1 MLTSNLSVALSCR
14 IEFLLLRKMN
24 RRLFARYKARA
35 HRSMI
40 VSGPLHTKRISEIL
54 EIDAR
59 NSKHVARN
67 FGETTT
73 CSRAISAIT
82 TLRIRQ
88 RGQIHTPL
96 KYISLIG
103 IVFLLCIFA
112 AQRPVD

>member
-1 MLTSNLSVALSCR
+1 
-14 IEFLLLRKMN
+14 
-24 RRLFARYKARA
+24 
-35 HRSMI
+35 MI